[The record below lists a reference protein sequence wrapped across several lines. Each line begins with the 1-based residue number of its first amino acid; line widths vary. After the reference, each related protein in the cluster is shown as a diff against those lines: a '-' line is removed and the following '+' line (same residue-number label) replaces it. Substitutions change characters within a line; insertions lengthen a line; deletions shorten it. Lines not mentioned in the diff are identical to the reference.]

1 MASATFAENF
11 FFASL
16 IQVVPIGAIE
26 ANNLMLCGKVHFTQ
40 GQRQS
45 LSVPAQ
51 GEFIFTEHPPCPLTT
66 LITPMPAA
74 ICTAYTVPFGS
85 LL

>member
-16 IQVVPIGAIE
+16 IQVQVQVVPIGAIE
-26 ANNLMLCGKVHFTQ
+26 ANNLMLCGNVHFTQ

-45 LSVPAQ
+45 LSVP
-51 GEFIFTEHPPCPLTT
+51 G
-66 LITPMPAA
+66 
-74 ICTAYTVPFGS
+74 
-85 LL
+85 

>member
-26 ANNLMLCGKVHFTQ
+26 ANNLMLCGNVHFTQ
-40 GQRQS
+40 GASGSRFRC
-45 LSVPAQ
+45 Q

>member
-26 ANNLMLCGKVHFTQ
+26 ANNLMLCGNVHFTQ

-45 LSVPAQ
+45 LSVPFRKLSLGLRGAS
-51 GEFIFTEHPPCPLTT
+51 GSDMSRSDCP
-66 LITPMPAA
+66 
-74 ICTAYTVPFGS
+74 F
-85 LL
+85 

>member
-16 IQVVPIGAIE
+16 IQVQVVPIGAIE
-26 ANNLMLCGKVHFTQ
+26 ANNLMLCGNVHFTQ

-45 LSVPAQ
+45 LSVP
-51 GEFIFTEHPPCPLTT
+51 G
-66 LITPMPAA
+66 
-74 ICTAYTVPFGS
+74 
-85 LL
+85 